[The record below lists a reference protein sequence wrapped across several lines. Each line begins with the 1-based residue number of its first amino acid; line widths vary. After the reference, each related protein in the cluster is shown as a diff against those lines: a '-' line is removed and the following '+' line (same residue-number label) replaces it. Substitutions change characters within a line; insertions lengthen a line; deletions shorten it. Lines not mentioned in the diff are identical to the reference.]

1 MSITMQRQRTK
12 RPERAREVAELIS
25 QGLPLVE
32 IRRRLGISPGE
43 VRRILR
49 DHRLPRHRACR
60 KSPTLT
66 ERRIRILKFVHDFT
80 NRNLFPPTFR
90 EVAGGCGLSTSSL
103 ASHHLG
109 VLQEMGY
116 LTRVPTISRSIVL
129 TERGRARASR

>member
-1 MSITMQRQRTK
+1 MQLQRTR

-25 QGLPLVE
+25 QGLPQIE
-32 IRRRLGISPGE
+32 IARRLGITPGQ
-43 VRRILR
+43 VGRIRRAHGLTK
-49 DHRLPRHRACR
+49 PRVCR

-80 NRNLFPPTFR
+80 SRNLFPPTFR